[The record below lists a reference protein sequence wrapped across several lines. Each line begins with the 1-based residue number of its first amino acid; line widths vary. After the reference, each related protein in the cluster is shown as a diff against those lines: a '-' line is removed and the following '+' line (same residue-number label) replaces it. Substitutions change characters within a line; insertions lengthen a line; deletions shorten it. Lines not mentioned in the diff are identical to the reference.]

1 MGGVDITP
9 YIGSIVTIAIAI
21 VGGYVA
27 MKNANNANFTELKV
41 QIAKLSQQVDDLKGD
56 VEKHNQVVE
65 RTIKVENSLDAAWHR
80 IDELK
85 ETDKEITQ
93 KIEKLH
99 E

>member
-1 MGGVDITP
+1 MDITP
-9 YIGSIVTIAIAI
+9 FISSIVTIVIAI

-41 QIAKLSQQVDDLKGD
+41 QIASLSTQLTDLKAD

-65 RTIKVENSLDAAWHR
+65 RTYRVETDLHTAFKR

-85 ETDKEITQ
+85 ERDEKLEQ
-93 KIEKLH
+93 KIEKFH
-99 E
+99 G